1 MIESVVLRAP
11 LGARRQPRVPFDESA
26 LGSGYGASLL
36 LFGEELEGRRAQRG
50 GAVRKLAIIGVE

>member
-1 MIESVVLRAP
+1 MLRAP